1 MNPSRILFCLLA
13 SVLALPTMGATYHS
27 IKRSTQKHR
36 SIYAT
41 PRPSKPLPSPV
52 SAPQAPKATTPPED
66 STDYNPG
73 AEKPGAKS
81 SSPWLLK
88 KRFQAKSD
96 DVIVSS
102 RIQYSFIPGK
112 PETIQSLCVRIA
124 EKDLFDSLVDDDSK
138 VLYYSGYQNI
148 QKLGIGLAQ
157 LKSKMAEWTAVAIS
171 NDVANLDKDM
181 HLANFPERMQV
192 GPLAYKLSLHFIVKR
207 DFVGSSMERT
217 HYYVEF
223 RKVECDW
230 RNDPKPGKK
239 PEPCLRLDAKGLDS
253 MIELLNP
260 NVAFKELQ
268 ALKEEK
274 KKADAQ
280 ESLFK

>member
-1 MNPSRILFCLLA
+1 
-13 SVLALPTMGATYHS
+13 MGATYHS
-27 IKRSTQKHR
+27 MKSSTQKHR

-52 SAPQAPKATTPPED
+52 AAPQAPKATATPED

-73 AEKPGAKS
+73 AEKTGAKS
-81 SSPWLLK
+81 SSRWLLK
-88 KRFQAKSD
+88 KNFVAKAD
-96 DVIVSS
+96 DLIASS

-112 PETIQSLCVRIA
+112 PENIQSLCVRIA
-124 EKDLFDSLVDDDSK
+124 EKSLYDSLVDDDSK

-148 QKLGIGLAQ
+148 RKLGIGLSQ

-207 DFVGSSMERT
+207 VFVGSSMERT

-268 ALKEEK
+268 ALKAEK
-274 KKADAQ
+274 KKVDGQ
-280 ESLFK
+280 DSLFK